1 MHETKKHGR
10 PKGLPKTG
18 GRKKGSEGRRLHITI
33 PREVAD
39 VLPEGDKE
47 AREVII
53 EKLRPIS

>member
-1 MHETKKHGR
+1 MHEPKKRGR
-10 PKGLPKTG
+10 PKGTPKTG

-39 VLPEGDKE
+39 VLPEGDRE

-53 EKLRPIS
+53 EKLRQ